1 MWDDDIDEVARALT
15 AARTP
20 PALKARV
27 MARIRDDAR
36 ARVPWQH
43 WWVWSPVAVAVV
55 LILAVVFRAGWR
67 AQPTKAPSALAGRTI
82 APPSA
87 SLPAP
92 VALETIQATTI
103 GRRTTLAAP
112 AVRADV
118 ESTVAPLPQLTVE
131 RLNLER
137 VQLKTIPAPETIALK
152 TLEMTPL
159 ELAPLTPERPKA
171 EGEKDDTTLVRPRRN
186 LDAGGRISLRSGD
199 TSSATDTQADRAAE
213 AGFAG
218 AAA

>member
-15 AARTP
+15 EARTP
-20 PALKARV
+20 AALKARV
-27 MARIRDDAR
+27 MARIGDDAR
-36 ARVPWQH
+36 TREPWRQ
-43 WWVWSPVAVAVV
+43 WWVWSPVAVAIV
-55 LILAVVFRAGWR
+55 LILAVVFRTGWR
-67 AQPTKAPSALAGRTI
+67 AQPTEAPSALASRMM

-87 SLPAP
+87 PLPAP

-103 GRRTTLAAP
+103 GQRIAVAAP

-118 ESTVAPLPQLTVE
+118 EFTVAPLPQLTVE

-159 ELAPLTPERPKA
+159 ELAPLTP
-171 EGEKDDTTLVRPRRN
+171 N
-186 LDAGGRISLRSGD
+186 
-199 TSSATDTQADRAAE
+199 DRLPQ
-213 AGFAG
+213 
-218 AAA
+218 